1 MKEHITLQYGLP
13 YQGRTVTRLTLR
25 PLTVGAE
32 LSAAAETDDLPPLP
46 ENAADADILRRS
58 VLETLIYWSHQL
70 EAEGIPRQELTG
82 AFLMDSLAGAD
93 YRLIMAAQ
101 EALAGK
107 SAAASA
113 EYETAA
119 EEAAAAPTTE
129 PPTAT
134 TAKP

>member
-58 VLETLIYWSHQL
+58 VLETLIYWSR
-70 EAEGIPRQELTG
+70 ASR
-82 AFLMDSLAGAD
+82 A
-93 YRLIMAAQ
+93 
-101 EALAGK
+101 K
-107 SAAASA
+107 S
-113 EYETAA
+113 
-119 EEAAAAPTTE
+119 
-129 PPTAT
+129 
-134 TAKP
+134 